1 MTEKLVAAQAAAS
14 ELEGVLAHRPEL
26 ASRYRAFM
34 QSLRSEAALPPRLL
48 ELCRLRIAHVHGC
61 TAELAVRDDG
71 VELSA
76 PELDELAGGRFE
88 RFDEAE
94 QAALEIA
101 ELIPFAHHQ
110 LSDAQV
116 ARADVAL
123 GHAGCVALL
132 TALAFFDVTC
142 RLKMT
147 LGFSANPQSLAADH
161 LV

>member
-1 MTEKLVAAQAAAS
+1 MTEKLVAAQPAAS

-26 ASRYRAFM
+26 AARYRAFM

-48 ELCRLRIAHVHGC
+48 ELCRLRIAHIHDC
-61 TAELAVRDDG
+61 AAELAVRDEQ
-71 VELSA
+71 VALSPAELS
-76 PELDELAGGRFE
+76 ELAAGRTE

-94 QAALEIA
+94 QVALEVA
-101 ELIPFAHHQ
+101 EQIPFAHHQ

-116 ARADVAL
+116 ARADAAL

-132 TALAFFDVTC
+132 TALTFFDVTC

-147 LGFSANPQSLAADH
+147 LGFSADPQSLAAEH